1 MDNRQ
6 LPLVVNYD
14 IEEGRLPLSIK
25 IALGEQLVEIIGA
38 GTKVPVEKT
47 VEISNAVD
55 DQESLTI
62 FVMQGLS
69 SRREA
74 NAPVGKY
81 VITGL
86 DKAPAGTLSI
96 SLRILVTASLGIKI
110 SASAASGDE
119 YPIELEDPGKPL
131 GQKAIT
137 GLSEE
142 ADRDAPDEFDGVYD
156 DVKFHQSALEQE
168 EIPAEQAYVHT
179 GMFVTW
185 LYVNNLLSDST
196 SEQFKNEL
204 ASLAERNLSGPQV
217 YKSMGGQLS
226 DTMLN
231 EVGNAFCRFYFDFQI
246 GKYLEDYAI
255 VLAPERETMFGVE
268 DNWENYDK
276 LSEEIDLRFR
286 DWQTKK

>member
-6 LPLVVNYD
+6 LPLVVNYE

-25 IALGEQLVEIIGA
+25 IALGDQLVEIIGA
-38 GTKVPVEKT
+38 STKVPVEKT

-62 FVMQGLS
+62 VVMQGLS

-74 NAPVGKY
+74 NAPVGTY

-96 SLRILVTASLGIKI
+96 SLRILVTPSLGIKI
-110 SASAASGDE
+110 SASATGGDE
-119 YPIELEDPGKPL
+119 YPIELEAPGKPL

-156 DVKFHQSALEQE
+156 DVVFHKSALEQE
-168 EIPAEQAYVHT
+168 ELPAEQAYVHT
-179 GMFVTW
+179 GMFITW

-196 SEQFKNEL
+196 SEKFKDEL
-204 ASLAERNLSGPQV
+204 ASLAERNLSGAQV
-217 YKSMGGQLS
+217 YESMGGQLS
-226 DTMLN
+226 DGMLN
-231 EVGNAFCRFYFDFQI
+231 EEGNAFCRFYFDFQI
-246 GKYLEDYAI
+246 GKYLEDYAL

-268 DNWENYDK
+268 DNWENFDK

>member
-6 LPLVVNYD
+6 LPLVVNYE

-74 NAPVGKY
+74 NAPVGTY

-96 SLRILVTASLGIKI
+96 ALRIWVTPSLGIKI
-110 SASAASGDE
+110 SASASGGDE
-119 YPIELEDPGKPL
+119 YPIELEAPGKPL

-156 DVKFHQSALEQE
+156 DVKFHKSALEQE

-179 GMFVTW
+179 GMFITW
-185 LYVNNLLSDST
+185 LSENQLFSEAT
-196 SEQFKNEL
+196 MEQFKDEL
-204 ASLAERNLSGPQV
+204 ASLAERSVSGAQI
-217 YKSMGGQLS
+217 YKSLGGQLADS
-226 DTMLN
+226 MLN
-231 EVGNAFCRFYFDFQI
+231 EEGNAFCRFYFDFQV

-255 VLAPERETMFGVE
+255 ALAPDSETMFGVE

-276 LSEEIDLRFR
+276 LKEQIGVRFSE
-286 DWQTKK
+286 WQAKK